1 MAELIATMDYNIDH
15 LLATLHELKFHV
27 NNDDTALDDVIK
39 KKVRKVRLRFILESF
54 TVPSSHFAE

>member
-1 MAELIATMDYNIDH
+1 MDYNIDH

-54 TVPSSHFAE
+54 TVPSSLFAE